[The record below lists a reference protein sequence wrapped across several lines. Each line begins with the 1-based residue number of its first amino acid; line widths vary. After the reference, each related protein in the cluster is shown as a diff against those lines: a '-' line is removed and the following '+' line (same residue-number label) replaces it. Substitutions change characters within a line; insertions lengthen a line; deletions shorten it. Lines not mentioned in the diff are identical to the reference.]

1 VNSSRIVLVEDN
13 PGDVLL
19 IERALKESGVAFEM
33 THFKTGDDA
42 LDGLGQDPT
51 APDII
56 LLDLNT
62 PGSDGFEVLGR
73 LKSTPHLA
81 AVPVAIVTSSRAARD
96 RSRCQRLGAIR
107 YIEKPSNLEDF
118 LTTVGG
124 AVKDILNAE

>member
-1 VNSSRIVLVEDN
+1 VSSSRIVLVEDN

-33 THFKTGDDA
+33 THYRTGDDA
-42 LDGLGQDPT
+42 LEGLGPDRI

-73 LKSTPHLA
+73 LKGTPHLA